1 MFSTLLE
8 EIGSAILYQEEH
20 SNVHIYTDGSKMDG
34 QVDFAAALPLSTT
47 A

>member
-8 EIGSAILYQEEH
+8 EIGSAILDQEEH
-20 SNVHIYTDGSKMDG
+20 GNVHIYTDG
-34 QVDFAAALPLSTT
+34 QVDFATALPLSTT